1 MALHQEAKESVAEP
15 TGPRGRA
22 PDHATTFEVSL
33 ESLGYDVTRSERDIA
48 VDISGRGRMSV
59 TVRTYTYAYK
69 LAEDSDEIRR
79 VPFDSGTTKPLDR
92 CPEWLS
98 AVLRHVGV
106 EWKVQ

>member
-1 MALHQEAKESVAEP
+1 MALHQDAKESVVEP
-15 TGPRGRA
+15 AGPRGQA

-33 ESLGYDVTRSERDIA
+33 EALGYDVTRAERDVA
-48 VDISGRGRMSV
+48 VDISRRDGLRV
-59 TVRTYTYAYK
+59 VVRTQSYAYK

-98 AVLRHVGV
+98 AVLQHVGV
-106 EWKVQ
+106 EREVR